1 MLLVE
6 TSANLGGADDWVAC
20 EVMRYS
26 EKEVGKAKGRK
37 WN

>member
-6 TSANLGGADDWVAC
+6 TSANSGGADDWVTC
-20 EVMRYS
+20 EVMRYLE

-37 WN
+37 